1 VTRKAAPVAVAAVP
15 VAAVPV
21 QPVHDNWWRS
31 MLTDH
36 AGEFDTGR
44 ILVAV
49 VVVAMCA
56 IQLLDVHYNKAV
68 FKPNDFGIGIGAVLA
83 GFAAYLYGDAKRPE
97 PSKSTS
103 LQVSQTTTT

>member
-1 VTRKAAPVAVAAVP
+1 MTRKPKPAAPVVAAVVPAPP
-15 VAAVPV
+15 VTR
-21 QPVHDNWWRS
+21 DGFWRS

-36 AGEFDTGR
+36 NGDFDTGR

-56 IQLLDVHYNKAV
+56 IQLLDVQYNKAV

-97 PSKSTS
+97 PSSTS
-103 LQVSQTTTT
+103 TVQVSQTTTT